1 MINFLKT
8 SNKAKPAVDLVRSMF
23 LGFFDFVRI
32 NDDEEL
38 GLAEFL
44 VAEGVLLRDE
54 ENKKDFKM
62 SSVFVDG
69 LIRKRVIPVLYKS
82 CPIVPVPQTYEGSLK
97 ILNTLIEA
105 IRCFDKTIICNAF
118 NRSFKTA
125 LVKVDG
131 CHNVKVPRESV
142 YDTELNRILVNW
154 IVKECNFEV
163 TGQWHLIHAD
173 NDEKDKHY
181 YSDIIIMSQ
190 HQTAVL
196 ELLAT
201 ATKKE
206 LDEHFERVLN
216 YAEMLSANEIWI
228 VNFTCEDD
236 ATKKPHWPP
245 NGRKFESVNVVYF
258 FHDRNFENVR
268 MSARYISSG
277 TFSYIT
283 DQVIQ
288 LQ

>member
-1 MINFLKT
+1 M
-8 SNKAKPAVDLVRSMF
+8 
-23 LGFFDFVRI
+23 
-32 NDDEEL
+32 
-38 GLAEFL
+38 
-44 VAEGVLLRDE
+44 
-54 ENKKDFKM
+54 
-62 SSVFVDG
+62 
-69 LIRKRVIPVLYKS
+69 
-82 CPIVPVPQTYEGSLK
+82 
-97 ILNTLIEA
+97 
-105 IRCFDKTIICNAF
+105 
-118 NRSFKTA
+118 
-125 LVKVDG
+125 KVDDS
-131 CHNVKVPRESV
+131 CRNVKVLQKSI

-163 TGQWHLIHAD
+163 TGQWHLIDHAD

-181 YSDIIIMSQ
+181 YSDIVIISL
-190 HQTAVL
+190 HQTVVL

-201 ATKKE
+201 ATKND
-206 LDEHFERVLN
+206 LNEHFERVLN
-216 YAEMLSANEIWI
+216 CAKMLSANDIWI

-245 NGRKFESVNVVYF
+245 NDGKFESVNVVHF
-258 FHDRNFENVR
+258 FHDRKFENVR